1 MNTAALFDGVLALV
15 AFGLA
20 AVHGRRVTAIGL
32 AGSVLGAAAALG
44 SLRFAEVLVLPGL
57 HQLASALGATVAL
70 PLLALVVWWPQGA
83 LARSRRY
90 AWIFAV
96 VAGAACVLVVLVA
109 GVKLWSSAWALGSA
123 VLMLGVALRR
133 RQAWGLASALC
144 LLAGFAAFLAS
155 LQWLG
160 LQPGDYLHI
169 GMAAG
174 LLLWGRWWQ
183 SLGE

>member
-1 MNTAALFDGVLALV
+1 MNTAALFDGMLALV

-20 AVHGRRVTAIGL
+20 AVHGRRVTAVGL
-32 AGSVLGAAAALG
+32 AGCVLGAAATLG
-44 SLRFAEVLVLPGL
+44 SLRFADVLVLPGL

-70 PLLALVVWWPQGA
+70 PLLALAAWWPQGA

-96 VAGAACVLVVLVA
+96 VAGAACVLVVVVA
-109 GVKLWSSAWALGSA
+109 GIKLWSSAWALGSA

-133 RQAWGLASALC
+133 RQVWGVASALC

-155 LQWLG
+155 VRWLG

-174 LLLWGRWWQ
+174 LVLWGRWWQ
-183 SLGE
+183 SLVD